1 MAKVNLSG
9 MDVASLMELRTKI
22 DDALSGQRSIL
33 EKQLQALNGSIGSLG
48 RARKSL
54 KGEKVAS
61 KYRGPESETWA
72 GRGASPRWLVEAIK
86 GGKKREDFLIDQ
98 AGVKPKRKTRLARR
112 RTKR

>member
-33 EKQLQALNGSIGSLG
+33 EKQLQALGGSIGSPG

-54 KGEKVAS
+54 KGKKVAP
-61 KYRGPESETWA
+61 KYRGPEGETWA

-98 AGVKPKRKTRLARR
+98 AGAKPKRKTRVARR